1 MLLNLS
7 LPLNLLLKLN
17 MKKIVLLFLVFILFS
32 SCEKD
37 DICDASTATTPQIVI
52 EFYDLSPVPVLKNV
66 VNLLIPSEGTSPSIE
81 VKNTSKLKLPLKTN
95 EDTTIFAFVQN
106 GLTEPTTDDNIDY
119 LVFNYKRNTVFVSRA
134 CGFKSTFALTS
145 PILKIDKPIPDG
157 FWIQNI
163 EIVQPTIDNEN
174 EVHVKI
180 KF

>member
-1 MLLNLS
+1 
-7 LPLNLLLKLN
+7 
-17 MKKIVLLFLVFILFS
+17 MKKIVLLFLVFVLFS

-106 GLTEPTTDDNIDY
+106 GLTEPTTDDKIG
-119 LVFNYKRNTVFVSRA
+119 RA
-134 CGFKSTFALTS
+134 
-145 PILKIDKPIPDG
+145 
-157 FWIQNI
+157 
-163 EIVQPTIDNEN
+163 
-174 EVHVKI
+174 HV
-180 KF
+180 